1 VNILVPRFLI
11 NIEAGNIFRY
21 GFRGPSVLF
30 VTYQTLTVF
39 ICSGTPP
46 GKYAED
52 EK

>member
-1 VNILVPRFLI
+1 M
-11 NIEAGNIFRY
+11 
-21 GFRGPSVLF
+21 
-30 VTYQTLTVF
+30 THQTLTVF